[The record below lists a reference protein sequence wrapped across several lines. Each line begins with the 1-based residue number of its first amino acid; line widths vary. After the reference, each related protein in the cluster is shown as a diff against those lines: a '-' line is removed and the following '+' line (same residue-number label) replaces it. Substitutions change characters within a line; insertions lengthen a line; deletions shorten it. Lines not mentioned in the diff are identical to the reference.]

1 MAAFMNSMPATACK
15 TGIIAET
22 DLHPTN
28 ANSEL
33 EWLREMCASVD
44 GMMLDHVFLVLGA
57 LDIYGGQRELG
68 DLVDMISDLRYP
80 LAVIEAMIDYGLI
93 GFVDGY
99 AFDASIPVQRIS

>member
-1 MAAFMNSMPATACK
+1 MAAFMNSMPATACN
-15 TGIIAET
+15 TGSFAET
-22 DLHPTN
+22 ELPPTN
-28 ANSEL
+28 ENSEL
-33 EWLREMCASVD
+33 DWLREMCASVD

-68 DLVDMISDLRYP
+68 DLVDMISDQRYP

-99 AFDASIPVQRIS
+99 AFDASIPVQRIR